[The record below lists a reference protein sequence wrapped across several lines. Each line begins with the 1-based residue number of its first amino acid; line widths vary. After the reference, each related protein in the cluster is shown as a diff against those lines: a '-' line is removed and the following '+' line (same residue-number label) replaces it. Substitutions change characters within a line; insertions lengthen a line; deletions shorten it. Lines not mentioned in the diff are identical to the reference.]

1 MAENKNSFVLYTEQK
16 EIFEAVSDEQAGKL
30 IKHIFRYVND
40 ENPTTD
46 DEIVRALF
54 IGIKQTLKR
63 DLKKWET
70 KQQQRIEAG
79 RKSAEKRKKAAEFA
93 KRNQSQNKRPLTND
107 DERQQTSTVNVN
119 GNGNVNGNVNVL
131 SKDSESNARAIE
143 ILRQHKKEQL
153 DILWMQNKNQIADKN
168 KLVDAFNDKMDLEL
182 AQGKIEF
189 DPHQLMPRFSSYLRQ
204 WVSNEN
210 NSNNTPEPNS
220 WESGKI
226 GKRV

>member
-30 IKHIFRYVND
+30 IKYIFRYVND

-46 DEIVRALF
+46 DEIVRALS

-63 DLKKWET
+63 DLKKWQT

-79 RKSAEKRKKAAEFA
+79 RKSAEKRKKAAELA
-93 KRNQSQNKRPLTND
+93 KRNQSQNQRPLTKD

-119 GNGNVNGNVNVL
+119 GNGNGNGNVNVL
-131 SKDSESNARAIE
+131 SKDSENNARAIE

-189 DPHQLMPRFSSYLRQ
+189 DPQQLMPRFSSYLRQ

-210 NSNNTPEPNS
+210 NSNNTPEPNFNTP
-220 WESGKI
+220 E
-226 GKRV
+226 RY